1 MKEKDSKKKDDK
13 IDNDYIFSKDN
24 INIIFIM
31 SIKYISIKITLFLL
45 NLIIIIY

>member
-24 INIIFIM
+24 INTSHQPEFDYL
-31 SIKYISIKITLFLL
+31 KTLA
-45 NLIIIIY
+45 